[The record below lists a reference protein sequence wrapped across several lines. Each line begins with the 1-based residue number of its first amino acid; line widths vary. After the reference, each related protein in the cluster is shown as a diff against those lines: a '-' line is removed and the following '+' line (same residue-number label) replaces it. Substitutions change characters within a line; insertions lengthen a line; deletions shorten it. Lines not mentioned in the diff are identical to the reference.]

1 MAEPT
6 TTTQRDPAG
15 TSPEL
20 APVMKATR
28 ARAVTS
34 DVPRRPSRSRAETA
48 APAPAK
54 SAPAPAATREDVS
67 ERAPRPANIS
77 IVQGGADRIDGD
89 VVSIT
94 QGGATTVT
102 AGGVTIRQGGIVN
115 AQADDIN
122 VSMGGV
128 VLARADRVSVE
139 MGGLG
144 LALAREAH
152 VTQGAVRSVIAKD
165 VQVDQSLIGTALAG
179 RVRFERP
186 SAVFLLLAGR
196 VEGPVRAMLDW
207 RGALAFG
214 AAFGAVVGLLRR
226 RR

>member
-6 TTTQRDPAG
+6 TTTKPDSAQ

-20 APVMKATR
+20 APVMKAAR

-34 DVPRRPSRSRAETA
+34 DVPKRGSRPKAEASTNGAVAPKASAAAAAAVADWPSRPE
-48 APAPAK
+48 
-54 SAPAPAATREDVS
+54 
-67 ERAPRPANIS
+67 NIS
-77 IVQGGADRIDGD
+77 IVQGGADRVDGD

-102 AGGVTIRQGGIVN
+102 ASGVTIRQGGIVN

-128 VLARADRVSVE
+128 VLARAERVSVE
-139 MGGLG
+139 MGGMG

-152 VTQGAVRSVIAKD
+152 LTQGAVRSVIAKD
-165 VQVDQSLIGTALAG
+165 IQVDQSLVGTALAG

-186 SAVFLLLAGR
+186 SAVFLLVAGR

-207 RGALAFG
+207 RGAIAFG

-226 RR
+226 RG